1 VNEVAPFTVEAPTT
15 RIPNPAPP
23 RVIAIANQKGGVGK
37 TTTAINLG
45 TALAAIGEQ
54 VLIIDLDPQGNAST
68 GLGIDRRSRSRSMF
82 EVLAGELPLQEAV
95 LSTAVPRLS
104 LAPSTL
110 DLSGFELQAS
120 QDRERALR
128 LRKALSPLRSPAQ
141 APDAL
146 TYVLIDCPPSLNLLT
161 VNAMAAAD
169 AVLVPLQCEF
179 FALEG
184 LSQLLQSVESVRS
197 VLNPELAVHGIVLTM
212 HDARNNLSNQVIA
225 DVRGNSGQKVYDTV
239 IPRNVRISEA
249 PSYGKPVLVYDL
261 KCVGSEAYLR
271 LATEIIQREKELIAA
286 RAQASPVVQSDI
298 QDEMQ
303 QRAG

>member
-1 VNEVAPFTVEAPTT
+1 MRRWCPAGPMRAAVSSSSGMWSAAGQSPKIPTDSRSGSKFGRNAMTDPADLPAEAPQEVSREPSHVIPLAT

-68 GLGIDRRSRSRSMF
+68 GLGIDRRNRSRSMF
-82 EVLAGELPLQEAV
+82 DVVADELPLQEAV
-95 LSTAVPRLS
+95 LPTAVPRLS

-141 APDAL
+141 APDAI
-146 TYVLIDCPPSLNLLT
+146 TYVLIDC
-161 VNAMAAAD
+161 
-169 AVLVPLQCEF
+169 
-179 FALEG
+179 
-184 LSQLLQSVESVRS
+184 
-197 VLNPELAVHGIVLTM
+197 
-212 HDARNNLSNQVIA
+212 
-225 DVRGNSGQKVYDTV
+225 
-239 IPRNVRISEA
+239 
-249 PSYGKPVLVYDL
+249 
-261 KCVGSEAYLR
+261 
-271 LATEIIQREKELIAA
+271 
-286 RAQASPVVQSDI
+286 
-298 QDEMQ
+298 
-303 QRAG
+303 